1 MVAISWKTR
10 RTVTPQTRRNCVAV
24 SARAKEAPRKKTS
37 EVHDNVEP
45 PVGGTLMLRHRG
57 TKIVMDTEE
66 IQKEIGAV
74 IDSHV
79 YVPRRAE
86 KKK

>member
-1 MVAISWKTR
+1 MTGDFFPFSEKGG
-10 RTVTPQTRRNCVAV
+10 
-24 SARAKEAPRKKTS
+24 KHEEAPREKTG
-37 EVHDNVEP
+37 EVHGNVEP

-74 IDSHV
+74 TGGHI